1 MKVNSI
7 QSEGLVP
14 SSVLPKRYSLIRQ
27 DQYIRECTKMD
38 LSLIQNDIL
47 ITLISL
53 YEKKS
58 IPIKGEEIADIIRR
72 NPGTVRNQMQALK
85 AIGLVDGIPG
95 PKGGYHPTAYAYK
108 ELNLKRNGE
117 SYEVKISR
125 DADVVPGVKVS
136 EIIFTTLSH
145 ADLCHAQVK
154 IIGSVKL
161 FNIGD
166 VITIGPTPLNKLL
179 IKGEI
184 FGKDENEPSLII
196 SILEMVSL
204 PKKPIKNYMTS
215 PVKMLSVHSTLMD
228 AIHLFNKYRIHGAPV
243 MDGDFLR
250 GIITMTDILVAI
262 EDKKDLESSV
272 SEAMT
277 EEVIQADVSVQL
289 YEVIRKFKEKQI
301 GRLVVVEDGKPV
313 GILTQ
318 SDIFRVIPSH

>member
-1 MKVNSI
+1 
-7 QSEGLVP
+7 
-14 SSVLPKRYSLIRQ
+14 
-27 DQYIRECTKMD
+27 MD

-58 IPIKGEEIADIIRR
+58 IPIKGEEIANIIRR

-95 PKGGYHPTAYAYK
+95 PKGGYHPTTTAYK
-108 ELNLKRNGE
+108 ELNLKRDGE
-117 SYEVKISR
+117 MYEVKMSR
-125 DADVVPGVKVS
+125 DGEVIPGVKVA

-145 ADLCHAQVK
+145 ADICHAEIR

-166 VITIGPTPLNKLL
+166 VITIGPTPMNKLM

-184 FGKDENEPSLII
+184 FGKDENQPALIV

-204 PKKPIKNYMTS
+204 PKKAISNYMTS
-215 PVKMLSVHSTLMD
+215 PIKMLSVRSTLMD
-228 AIHLFNKYRIHGAPV
+228 AIHLFNKFRIHGAPV
-243 MDGDFLR
+243 MDGSFLR
-250 GIITMTDILVAI
+250 GIVTMTDILVAI
-262 EDKKDLESSV
+262 EEKKNLETLV
-272 SEAMT
+272 SEVMT
-277 EEVIQADVSVQL
+277 EEVIQTDPSVQL
-289 YEVIRKFKEKQI
+289 YEVIRKFKEKKI
-301 GRLVVVEDGKPV
+301 GRLVIVDEGKPI